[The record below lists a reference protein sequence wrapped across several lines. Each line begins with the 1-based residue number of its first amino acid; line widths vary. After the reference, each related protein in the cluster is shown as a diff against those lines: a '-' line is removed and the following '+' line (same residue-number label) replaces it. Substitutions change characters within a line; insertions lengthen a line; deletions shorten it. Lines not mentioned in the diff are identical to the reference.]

1 MDFALRIS
9 RTAEE
14 LKDLF
19 EDWEKASGK
28 ILAYEHPQDED
39 VNRTHCHILIEACTV
54 GKAAL
59 IKRAL
64 KLIRLHGNEDWSWVT
79 KDIKSKEEYIRYMT
93 KGKYLPVWNFGYGV
107 DNLNAQALLWVEH
120 PSPRSEPTSRERYA
134 DELQKDGSLYSK
146 YERFVT
152 DTLQDELQPGLTVDN
167 FRGPTFAWLR
177 KDGKGLLPCAGTYKR
192 FLISIYAEY
201 RERTT
206 QTYNQNFEEEIKNV
220 YA

>member
-9 RTAEE
+9 RSAEE

-28 ILAYEHPQDED
+28 ILAYEHPQDEE
-39 VNRTHCHILIEACTV
+39 VARTHCHILLEACTV

-64 KLIRLHGNEDWSWVT
+64 KMIRLHGNEDWSWVT

-93 KGKYLPVWNFGYGV
+93 KGKYLPVWNNGYGV
-107 DNLNAQALLWVEH
+107 DNLSAQALLWVEH
-120 PSPRSEPTSRERYA
+120 PSPRTEPQVKERSK
-134 DELQKDGSLYSK
+134 ELQDASLFTK
-146 YERFVT
+146 YERFIS
-152 DTLQDELQPGLTVDN
+152 DTLTDELQPGLTVDN

-177 KDGKGLLPCAGTYKR
+177 KDGRGLLPCAGTYKR
-192 FLISIYAEY
+192 FLVSIYAEY
-201 RERTT
+201 RERTSQGYT
-206 QTYNQNFEEEIKNV
+206 QNFEEEIKNV